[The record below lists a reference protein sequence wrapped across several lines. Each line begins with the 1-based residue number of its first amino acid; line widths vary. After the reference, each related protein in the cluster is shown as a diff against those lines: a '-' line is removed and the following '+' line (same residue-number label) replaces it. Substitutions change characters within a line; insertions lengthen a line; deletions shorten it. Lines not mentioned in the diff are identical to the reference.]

1 MNTEQLETVW
11 APRVLS
17 ILRIVAGLIFLAHG
31 TAKLLG
37 FPDTGRPPPEFLSL
51 AWIAGA
57 LELIGGPLIVLG
69 LFTRPVAFIL
79 SGQMAF
85 AYWLAHAPQSV
96 YPLLNSG
103 DAAILYCFI
112 FLYLAF
118 AGGGPWSLDAWLATR
133 NAPSRRAA
141 A

>member
-1 MNTEQLETVW
+1 MG
-11 APRVLS
+11 RRS
-17 ILRIVAGLIFLAHG
+17 CF
-31 TAKLLG
+31 G
-37 FPDTGRPPPEFLSL
+37 FPDRDAASPEVLSL

-69 LFTRPVAFIL
+69 LFTRLVAFIL

-118 AGGGPWSLDAWLATR
+118 AGGGPWSLDAWLAKR